1 MFGFKTSL
9 LTIFGADNAA
19 VYAGMSISVLN
30 VGRERYHL
38 LAYVWTVQQVLALSW
53 ERQAEQCYQRCA
65 LHPSSG
71 KIKI

>member
-9 LTIFGADNAA
+9 LTIFGADNAE

-53 ERQAEQCYQRCA
+53 ERQAE
-65 LHPSSG
+65 
-71 KIKI
+71 